1 MEKTMK
7 KLITCI
13 LISLTFMVAF
23 AQEKDFISLY
33 NFNTMKP
40 QQEIIISRY
49 DITCSKILSYIHLK
63 MNDDYVYLLKYA
75 DDKMIIRKISKEK
88 YNQLIYNIKQLL
100 VDKKVSEFKYPIS
113 DDASNVTNIVLKG
126 QLDFIINPFNT
137 VMLKDDDYRELLCD
151 EVSKLID

>member
-1 MEKTMK
+1 
-7 KLITCI
+7 
-13 LISLTFMVAF
+13 
-23 AQEKDFISLY
+23 
-33 NFNTMKP
+33 
-40 QQEIIISRY
+40 
-49 DITCSKILSYIHLK
+49 

-75 DDKMIIRKISKEK
+75 DDKMIIKKISKEK

>member
-7 KLITCI
+7 KIITCI

-23 AQEKDFISLY
+23 TQEKDFISLY

-49 DITCSKILSYIHLK
+49 DITSSKILSYIHLK

-137 VMLKDDDYRELLCD
+137 IMLKDDDYRELLCD

>member
-1 MEKTMK
+1 MK
-7 KLITCI
+7 KIITCI
-13 LISLTFMVAF
+13 LVSLTFMVAF

-49 DITCSKILSYIHLK
+49 DITCSKIFSYIYLK